1 MQQGNRERF
10 KELSENAEVVD
21 DSSKRRRLTKQIDQI
36 IEAEVAQLKKR
47 RKKPESATRSRTQQ
61 RTGP

>member
-1 MQQGNRERF
+1 MKQGNRERF
-10 KELSENAEVVD
+10 KELCENAEILD

-47 RKKPESATRSRTQQ
+47 RKKSELTARSRTQQ
-61 RTGP
+61 RTDP

>member
-47 RKKPESATRSRTQQ
+47 RKKPESAAPSRTQQ